1 MIEALPDSPPG
12 TIGFRISGRLNRR
25 DYTSVLI
32 PPIRAAVDRGGKLRI
47 LVLLDEEFHGLEPSA
62 VWEDIKAALDLGVR
76 HHSAWERF
84 AIVTDAEW
92 VRRAT
97 ALFGW
102 MAPGELRLFGL
113 GELEAAK
120 SWLTE

>member
-47 LVLLDEEFHGLEPSA
+47 LVLLDEEFRGLEPSA